1 MNYAPDLTTAAIKML
16 FSLAVVLAIV
26 WGLHRITGKKL
37 PMAGGG
43 GRGNLIQV
51 LDSHHLGMKK
61 NITMVQVPGSVLVL
75 GITTDKVNLLTQI
88 EDPALIKSITSGVE
102 NQHSVLSF
110 RGHLQ
115 RLTQPRRDQTKS
127 GNQEAVVE

>member
-1 MNYAPDLTTAAIKML
+1 MNYAPDLTTAAFKMV
-16 FSLAVVLAIV
+16 FSLALVLSIV
-26 WGLHRITGKKL
+26 WGLYRIARKKL
-37 PMAGGG
+37 PLTRGGG
-43 GRGNLIQV
+43 SGNLIQV
-51 LDSHHLGMKK
+51 LDSHYLGVKK

-75 GITTDKVNLLTQI
+75 GITADKVNLLTQI

-102 NQHSVLSF
+102 NKHSVLSF

-115 RLTQPRRDQTKS
+115 RLTQPKRDQSKS